1 VPILQTQKLCQVS
14 EPTVRHWF
22 HQFRLHL
29 PVFEPMLTG
38 TIQMDE
44 AYVREHA
51 LLLAKEIGT
60 KRLADLILHKT
71 SVDKPEASQ
80 FLFQDVAPN
89 SRLQTDGAGI
99 DKAIERWWP
108 VSHKRDLHN
117 KWEFE
122 LTSEI
127 EGAFGNLRTFIRRM
141 YHHTTP
147 PYLPEYVSEFCLRFS
162 SPEIF
167 ESPSNYLTKTL

>member
-1 VPILQTQKLCQVS
+1 MRDPILD
-14 EPTVRHWF
+14 
-22 HQFRLHL
+22 
-29 PVFEPMLTG
+29 G

-44 AYVREHA
+44 AYCREHA

-60 KRLADLILHKT
+60 KRLAYLLLHKT

-80 FLFQDVAPN
+80 FLFQYVAPA
-89 SRLQTDGAGI
+89 SRLQTDGARI

-147 PYLPEYVSEFCLRFS
+147 EYLPSIVGEFCHRFS
-162 SPEIF
+162 HPKIFDSP
-167 ESPSNYLTKTL
+167 LTFLQNAL